1 MGICSTPFAALGR
14 AQASALGYS
23 SLPIAIV
30 PHPFGTVSREAV
42 REMAQQCVDDIAA
55 LACTLDAAA
64 GAVARETQTSRSIAA
79 RAAQLEIA
87 HEGDLHTA
95 FNRLCRKRRW
105 SDGLP
110 VVPPTRD
117 RVERM
122 LAQTSRAPQD
132 IVAKLAPGFGAAT
145 VEAIAINA
153 VLAGCDPEYLPVLLA
168 AVGAVA
174 AAEFNLQSVQ
184 STTNPAAVWVIVN
197 GPIAKRLGINGK
209 YNCLGEGEWANATI
223 GRALR
228 LVLRN
233 VGGALPGEM
242 DRATQGQPG
251 KYTFCCAENED
262 ENPWEPLHVERGYA
276 RECSTVT
283 VVGAEG
289 TMNMCTLAK
298 GADDLIRVIA
308 GTMRHPPSNEYV
320 HGSEP
325 WLVLAPEHAEIL
337 HDAGLTK
344 AEVKRRLWEESKMRA
359 GVMAAEDF
367 GRTQASRTAE
377 LGPIGPDTLLAISQR
392 AGDIRIIVA
401 GGPGGHSVYIPCF
414 GNTRSV
420 MREVICDTAQEGTLR

>member
-1 MGICSTPFAALGR
+1 VEICSTPFAALGR
-14 AQASALGYS
+14 AQASALGLS

-42 REMAQQCVDDIAA
+42 REMAQRCADDIAA
-55 LACTLDAAA
+55 LACASGAASA
-64 GAVARETQTSRSIAA
+64 SVAREPERDKSVAAAAA
-79 RAAQLEIA
+79 RLEIA
-87 HEGDLHTA
+87 HARDDLHGA
-95 FNRLCRKRRW
+95 FNTLCRERRW

-110 VVPPTRD
+110 VVPPTAE
-117 RVERM
+117 RVARM
-122 LAQTSRAPQD
+122 LAQTRRAPQD
-132 IVAKLAPGFGAAT
+132 VVAQLAPAFGAAT
-145 VEAIAINA
+145 IESIAINA
-153 VLAGCDPEYLPVLLA
+153 VMAGCDPEYLPVLIA
-168 AVGAVA
+168 AVEAVA
-174 AAEFNLQSVQ
+174 TKAFNLQSVQ
-184 STTNPAAVWVIVN
+184 STTNPAAVWIIVN

-251 KYTFCCAENED
+251 KYSFCCAENED

-276 RECSTVT
+276 RDRSTVT

-298 GADDLIRVIA
+298 GADDLIRVVA
-308 GTMRHPPSNEYV
+308 GTMQHPPSNEYV

-337 HDAGLTK
+337 HAAGLSK
-344 AEVKRRLWEESKMRA
+344 SEVKRRLWEESKMRA
-359 GVMAAEDF
+359 GVMAAEDL

-377 LGPIGPDTLLAISQR
+377 LGPIDPDTLLTISQR
-392 AGDIRIIVA
+392 PEDIRIIVA
-401 GGPGGHSVYIPCF
+401 GGTGGHSVYIPCF

-420 MREVICDTAQEGTLR
+420 TREIICDAAQ